1 VRRLLSTIMLIA
13 AAGTLVPAAA
23 GTASAAIRPDTQRF
37 GVRLVDVPV
46 SEAHNPRALRYIID
60 YVRPGTVLRR
70 RILVVSSESRRA
82 HLTVYPDAATIIK
95 GYFIGDA
102 AATRSELTTWIK
114 IQHPVLNLR
123 PGARSLDLV
132 TIRVPR
138 IATRGEHYGV
148 IWVQQEAH
156 ARTASGVGVNE
167 ISRVG
172 IRIYLAVGKGGA
184 PPTRFDITSISG
196 VKHGSR
202 PLIVAHVRNT
212 GGRAVDVA
220 GTARLTGGPGGVT
233 AGPFSNQ
240 QVVTLAPGQS
250 GDVVFAP
257 SRQLPEGAWQAT
269 VSLVSGLNRV
279 RSTAGIQL
287 GAGPGGASWTGLVA
301 MLGGIGVIL
310 LIVAMTFILAR
321 RSLRTRRLPA

>member
-1 VRRLLSTIMLIA
+1 MRRLLSMIMLIL

-23 GTASAAIRPDTQRF
+23 GTASAAIRPVSQRF

-70 RILVVSSESRRA
+70 RILVVSDESRRA
-82 HLTVYPDAATIIK
+82 RVTVYSDAATITH
-95 GYFIGDA
+95 GDFIGDA
-102 AATRSELTTWIK
+102 GATRSELTTWITVR
-114 IQHPVLNLR
+114 HRALSLR
-123 PGARSLDLV
+123 PGARVMDLV
-132 TIRVPR
+132 TIRVPK

-148 IWVQQEAH
+148 IWVQQVAH
-156 ARTASGVGVNE
+156 ARTATGVDINE

-172 IRIYLAVGKGGA
+172 IRIYLAIGKGGA

-196 VKHGSR
+196 MKHGSR
-202 PLIVAHVRNT
+202 PLIMAHVRNT
-212 GGRAVDVA
+212 GGRAVDLA
-220 GTARLTGGPGGVT
+220 GTARLTSGPGGVT
-233 AGPFSNQ
+233 AGPFRAQ
-240 QVVTLAPGQS
+240 QSVTLAPGQS
-250 GDVVFAP
+250 GNVVFAP

-269 VSLVSGLNRV
+269 VSLVSGLNRA

-287 GAGPGGASWTGLVA
+287 GAGSGGASWIGLVA

-321 RSLRTRRLPA
+321 RSLRTRRIPA